1 MKNKVDQASLSA
13 PLISSSGNDSQTDL
27 SPPFS
32 RSLVG
37 GFSQP
42 GPLLPFQGF
51 GLHLLSLTKL
61 VSAGLDMKNRRD
73 HLFLVTPVFQECG
86 GSIQGIASNIRA
98 NLNIGLS
105 DSESFAARKA
115 AFGENRLP
123 EKPMVRGGPC
133 HSHPYVF
140 FVRPHHAVI
149 CRSHFGSSVSMPS
162 KTRR

>member
-1 MKNKVDQASLSA
+1 MKNKVDQALSV
-13 PLISSSGNDSQTDL
+13 PLISSSVNDTQTDF
-27 SPPFS
+27 SPPLS
-32 RSLVG
+32 RSPVG
-37 GFSQP
+37 GSSK
-42 GPLLPFQGF
+42 PLPPFQGF

-73 HLFLVTPVFQECG
+73 HQFLVTPVFQECG